1 MKKLYSTIITLFLAI
16 NVTAQWPANYGGVML
31 QGFYWDSYTDTSLP
45 KLIEQA
51 DDISTYFD
59 LLWVYNTGN
68 CGGKSM
74 GYMPIYWLNHTS
86 NWGRERYVT
95 QMIDAYHQ
103 RGTKVIMDVVINHKA
118 PVGKDGSWIDF
129 ANETKTVTTRSGEQK
144 TYTLNWTGADIC
156 QNDDGGWVKEQGWP
170 VTGAND
176 TGDDFSGGRDLDHTS
191 ANVQQNVKTYL
202 DYLRNYLGYDG
213 YRLDMVKGYNPYYTK
228 MYNEASSPE
237 FCVGEYWDGSF
248 EAVTGW
254 INGTGKTSAAF
265 DFPLKYVIKE
275 AFGGG
280 NFSALSSKGIAGSPD
295 WNRYAVTFIDNHDTY
310 ENQDRL
316 TKNVVAAYAFILA
329 MPGTPCV
336 FYKHWQRYPIALGN
350 MILARKACGIT
361 NQSPI
366 VEQGQQGGG
375 YVIKVQGTKGTVLCI
390 SGYVTDYDV
399 KGYKLIASGTNYA
412 YYVSDNITVEGL
424 REGNDGVDETKTVNV
439 YVEAE
444 TAPYI
449 YSWTEGGT
457 QRSGEWPGTQM
468 TEQETIGDKTFWKW
482 TFSVAPI
489 NIILNNGSGSQTQN
503 ISELSHDTYLTYS
516 GGTDY
521 GDETSKY
528 WTPEVPVC
536 VKVIDGHLYAYFLGN
551 KDYDQPTAWVWNET
565 KNFCE
570 NQTWPGDAM
579 TLVGYDTDNYPVFR
593 WDGGEVAE
601 GADMPTHILVSNKGS
616 ETIRTGDLSFVNSG
630 YYSAQ
635 GFITDAITVEKSK
648 ETTAIQAVRTAQPAA
663 PAAIYN
669 LAGQRVQQPAKG
681 LYIVNGK
688 KVILP

>member
-16 NVTAQWPANYGGVML
+16 NATAQWPANYGGVML

-45 KLIEQA
+45 KLIDQA

-129 ANETKTVTTRSGEQK
+129 ANETKTVTTRGGEEK
-144 TYTLNWTGADIC
+144 TYTLDWTGADIC

-280 NFSALSSKGIAGSPD
+280 QL
-295 WNRYAVTFIDNHDTY
+295 
-310 ENQDRL
+310 
-316 TKNVVAAYAFILA
+316 
-329 MPGTPCV
+329 
-336 FYKHWQRYPIALGN
+336 
-350 MILARKACGIT
+350 
-361 NQSPI
+361 
-366 VEQGQQGGG
+366 
-375 YVIKVQGTKGTVLCI
+375 LC
-390 SGYVTDYDV
+390 
-399 KGYKLIASGTNYA
+399 A
-412 YYVSDNITVEGL
+412 
-424 REGNDGVDETKTVNV
+424 
-439 YVEAE
+439 
-444 TAPYI
+444 
-449 YSWTEGGT
+449 
-457 QRSGEWPGTQM
+457 
-468 TEQETIGDKTFWKW
+468 
-482 TFSVAPI
+482 
-489 NIILNNGSGSQTQN
+489 
-503 ISELSHDTYLTYS
+503 
-516 GGTDY
+516 
-521 GDETSKY
+521 
-528 WTPEVPVC
+528 
-536 VKVIDGHLYAYFLGN
+536 
-551 KDYDQPTAWVWNET
+551 
-565 KNFCE
+565 
-570 NQTWPGDAM
+570 
-579 TLVGYDTDNYPVFR
+579 
-593 WDGGEVAE
+593 
-601 GADMPTHILVSNKGS
+601 
-616 ETIRTGDLSFVNSG
+616 
-630 YYSAQ
+630 
-635 GFITDAITVEKSK
+635 
-648 ETTAIQAVRTAQPAA
+648 
-663 PAAIYN
+663 
-669 LAGQRVQQPAKG
+669 
-681 LYIVNGK
+681 
-688 KVILP
+688 